1 MGFPKDSPGPLMI
14 RLLNRLGGALLL
26 TLPLLAQAE
35 TDGQD
40 YQAKLP
46 PNPSGA
52 QAVVTKLFS
61 QNLLFF
67 VPTRFVRADASTGK
81 DQYIREYVLK
91 GETTQR
97 WTQMITLTA
106 SRDAIAQGG
115 VTPRGMLAVIAQGYR
130 DDCPDTFAAADL
142 GETVVTGHP
151 AQLAVVGCGVQG
163 KERPA
168 HGEQTLIIAIQGE
181 QDLYTLQWAER
192 TAPARLKP
200 RFDTDRLQ
208 ARVTELMPLRLCATT
223 REQPPFADC
232 LRTPVYE
239 DSAPPGSPL
248 PFAIK
253 QP

>member
-1 MGFPKDSPGPLMI
+1 MT

-46 PNPSGA
+46 PNPGGA
-52 QAVVTKLFS
+52 QAVITRLFS

-67 VPTRFVRADASTGK
+67 VPTRFVRADAVLEK
-81 DQYIREYVLK
+81 NQYIREYVLK
-91 GETTQR
+91 GETTRR
-97 WTQMITLTA
+97 WSQMISVTA
-106 SRDAIAQGG
+106 TRDAIAQGG
-115 VTPRGMLAVIAQGYR
+115 VTPRGMLAVIAQGMR
-130 DDCPDTFAAADL
+130 EGCPDTFAAADL
-142 GETVVTGHP
+142 GETVITGHP
-151 AQLAVVGCGVQG
+151 AQIAVVGCGVHG

-168 HGEQTLIIAIQGE
+168 RGEQTLIIAIQGAR
-181 QDLYTLQWAER
+181 DLYTLQWSER
-192 TAPARLKP
+192 TAASKSPPK
-200 RFDTDRLQ
+200 FDPDQLQ
-208 ARVTELMPLRLCATT
+208 ERVMELMPLRLCATT

-248 PFAIK
+248 PFAVE